1 MSICF
6 EVNDTSMLQ
15 SVFQTIQYHSLDLQS
30 RIRLKH
36 NGWSIAWIN
45 KLHVYVREYK
55 SLYKHRIF
63 A

>member
-15 SVFQTIQYHSLDLQS
+15 SVFKTIQYHSLDLQS

-45 KLHVYVREYK
+45 KLYVREYK